1 VRALVKG
8 VRGEP
13 MSRHTSWRIGG
24 PADVFLSVATTD
36 DLIEGVIAALEQA
49 LPVFVLGGGTNI
61 LVADGGIRGVVI
73 ENKVNDAT
81 VDGER
86 ITATGGVT
94 MAHIAALA
102 ARNGIAGLEFAATVP
117 GTVGGAVHGN
127 AGAFGT
133 ETKDVLEDVALLEP
147 ATGVRIVAPSELGF
161 RYRYS
166 VLKDRFAVALQA
178 SFRGRPSDRA
188 TVVRRIKEMANER
201 LSKQPLHLPN
211 CGSVFKNPP
220 GDHAGRLVE
229 AAGLKGY
236 RRNGAVVSEK
246 HGNFIV
252 NDGGASASEVRAL
265 IEDVQRRVY
274 EMFGVTLE
282 PEVEFIGAWE
292 A

>member
-1 VRALVKG
+1 MKG

-24 PADVFLSVATTD
+24 PADVFLSVASTD
-36 DLIEGVIAALEQA
+36 DLIEGVLAALEQA
-49 LPVFVLGGGTNI
+49 LPVFMLGGGTNI
-61 LVADGGIRGVVI
+61 LVADRGIRGVVI

-94 MAHIAALA
+94 MAHVAALA

-133 ETKDVLEDVALLEP
+133 ETKDVLVDVALLEP
-147 ATGVRIVAPSELGF
+147 ATGVRIVTPSELGF

-166 VLKDRFAVALQA
+166 VLKDHFAVALQA
-178 SFRGRPSDRA
+178 SFRGRRSDRA

-201 LSKQPLHLPN
+201 LSKQPLTLPN

-236 RRNGAVVSEK
+236 RRDGAVVSEK

-265 IEDVQRRVY
+265 IEEVQRRVY

-282 PEVEFIGAWE
+282 PEVEFIGEWE